1 MITIQAD
8 QNALTHWSVGG
19 IHEYLAK
26 DSPNITATSST
37 QGQPACLPTSSKQKF
52 QDILNHGIIG
62 PSNRQWSSQIMVVST
77 KMA

>member
-26 DSPNITATSST
+26 DSPNITAPSST
-37 QGQPACLPTSSKQKF
+37 QGQPDLFACLPTSSKQKF
-52 QDILNHGIIG
+52 QDILNRG